1 MGNVGCADFKWSGS
15 HNVAKVTKEEYES
28 CTTTG
33 QVSESSL
40 AVPLSTAGTH
50 YFICTVGRHCE
61 HGQKLAVEVS
71 SSGGSSPSPSGS
83 PTVSSSTLA
92 EAPESASSASP
103 SMSVGAII
111 VLMSAMIVCFLI
123 YN

>member
-1 MGNVGCADFKWSGS
+1 M
-15 HNVAKVTKEEYES
+15 AKVTKEEYES

-33 QVSESSL
+33 PVSESSL

-50 YFICTVGRHCE
+50 YFICTVGKHCD

-71 SSGGSSPSPSGS
+71 PSGGSSPSPSGS

-92 EAPESASSASP
+92 EAPESTSSASS
-103 SMSVGAII
+103 SMSVGAIFA
-111 VLMSAMIVCFLI
+111 LLSAMIVCFSTH
-123 YN
+123 N